1 MKKISTLIAG
11 LVLSLYSYSQYVTIN
26 DAGFVNWLTSNYPSC
41 MSGNQM
47 DTTCTDITSAGWV
60 SISGYTINDLDGLQ
74 YFDALS
80 TFICMNNSV
89 SNIPYLPQ
97 PNIIQY
103 KVANNNLTSIPNLP
117 STVINLDIRQ
127 NNLTSIPALPSGL
140 QEYLGGDN
148 PNLPLPTF
156 PTTITVLDISD
167 NNLSSF
173 PALWPGITNLSI
185 GGNPAATL
193 PPMPPNLEVL
203 RINNQ
208 GLTQLPPLPNTIT
221 NLEAQFN
228 DFTVVNSFPPNV
240 EWLNLTNCSQLDS
253 VYNIPNSVTTLTIQN
268 CGLKYIGNLPAN
280 VSAVYL
286 DYNDLTALPPI
297 PAGID
302 GLNIDFNQIST
313 IDYLPATMNS
323 FRAINNNLECLPII
337 PNVSGSINLNLTGN
351 PLPCLPNYTDDM
363 NATLLNK
370 PLCVANDP
378 VNNPQGCPTAEGISG
393 YIYEDTNVNCSRQN
407 YEVGIQNIPVR
418 IYDSGMNQLGVSSS
432 FSNGR
437 YFFPAVIGT
446 YDVYA
451 DTTGKPILPSCL
463 NPGVDSTV
471 VLSGADTLADNV
483 DFGFECKPGFDIGA
497 TSLHTDGWVF
507 PGQEHTVSFN
517 IGDLSNFYNL
527 ACATGTGGTVTITFS
542 GPVNYISNEPGTLTP
557 SVAGL
562 TFTYAIA
569 DFGSVDFFN
578 DFGLVFETQ
587 TTAQSGDQVCVDV
600 DVTPTTGDVNPSNN
614 NFSFCYEVVNSY
626 DPNNKLVYPKE
637 VEPGFDDYLYYT
649 INFQNTGSAPAFNI
663 RLLDT
668 LSNELDLE
676 TFEVIDY
683 SHSNHFMLDGNVLQ
697 VFFPDIML
705 IDSTTNEP
713 ESKGFVT
720 FKVKPETTLS
730 LGDTIE
736 NEAYIYFDFN
746 APILTNTAKT
756 AYVSY
761 ADLQELANDVNVY
774 PVPFKDYF
782 HVKGLQAGTELILT
796 DVLGQMIWTKKLN
809 GNKRVETSGL
819 KPGFYFLTYI
829 DGNQSKTIKLLKE

>member
-1 MKKISTLIAG
+1 MKKVFAFFVG
-11 LVLSLYSYSQYVTIN
+11 LFMSYFSYSQYVTIN
-26 DAGFVNWLTSNYPSC
+26 DAGFVNWLTSNYPAC

-47 DTTCTDITSAGWV
+47 DTTCTDITTAGWV

-74 YFDALS
+74 YFDAMS

-127 NNLTSIPALPSGL
+127 NDLTSIPALPPGL

-148 PNLPLPTF
+148 PNLPLPSF
-156 PTTITVLDISD
+156 PTTITMLDISN

-185 GGNPAATL
+185 GGNPAATV
-193 PPMPPNLEVL
+193 PAMPPNLEVL
-203 RINNQ
+203 TINNQ

-280 VSAVYL
+280 LNSVYL
-286 DYNDLTALPPI
+286 DYNDLTDLPPV

-302 GLNIDFNQIST
+302 MLNVDYNQISS
-313 IDYLPATMNS
+313 IDYLPASMS
-323 FRAINNNLECLPII
+323 MFRAINNNLECLPII
-337 PNVSGSINLNLTGN
+337 PDVSGSFNLNLNGN
-351 PLPCLPNYTDDM
+351 PMSCVPNYTNDM
-363 NATLLNK
+363 SAAWLSK
-370 PLCVANDP
+370 PLCAYNDP
-378 VNNPQGCPTAEGISG
+378 VNNPQGCPTAEGVSG
-393 YIYEDTNVNCSRQN
+393 YIYQDSNSNCSRQN
-407 YEVGIQNIPVR
+407 FETGIQNIPVR
-418 IYDSGMNQLGVSSS
+418 LFDGGSNQIGIASSL
-432 FSNGR
+432 SNGR
-437 YFFPAVIGT
+437 YFFPAAIGT
-446 YDVYA
+446 YTVVA
-451 DTTGKPILPSCL
+451 DTAGKPIVPTCI

-471 VLSGADTLADNV
+471 VLSGADTLADDVN
-483 DFGFECKPGFDIGA
+483 FGFECAGGFDIAA
-497 TSLHTDGWVF
+497 TSAHTDGWVF
-507 PGQEHTVSFN
+507 PGQVHTLTLN
-517 IGDLSNFYNL
+517 IGDLSSYYNL
-527 ACATGTGGTVTITFS
+527 TCASGISGTVTITVT
-542 GPVNYISNEPGTLTP
+542 GPVNYLSNPAGTLTP

-562 TFTYAIA
+562 VFTYSIA
-569 DFGSVDFFN
+569 DFASVDFFN
-578 DFGLVFETQ
+578 DFGLEFETQ
-587 TTAQSGDQVCVDV
+587 TTAQSGDQVCVNV
-600 DVTPTTGDVNPSNN
+600 DVTPVSGDNNPSNN
-614 NFSFCYEVVNSY
+614 TFNYCYEVVNSY
-626 DPNNKLVYPKE
+626 DPNNKLVYPNE
-637 VEPGFDDYLYYT
+637 VEPGYNGDLIYT

-668 LSNELDLE
+668 LSANLDLS

-683 SHSNHFMLDGNVLQ
+683 SHENHYLLDGNVLQ

-705 IDSTTNEP
+705 IDSTSYEP
-713 ESKGFVT
+713 ESKGHVT
-720 FKVKPETTLS
+720 FKIKPTS
-730 LGDTIE
+730 GMVVGDTIE

-746 APILTNTAKT
+746 SPILTNTAKT

-761 ADLQELANDVNVY
+761 ASIQENTNAVSVY
-774 PVPFKDYF
+774 PVPFKEYF
-782 HVKGLQAGTELILT
+782 HIKGLQAGTELVLT
-796 DVLGQMIWTKKLN
+796 DILGQMIWKKRLT
-809 GNKRVETSGL
+809 GNNRIGTSEL
-819 KPGFYFLTYI
+819 KPGFYFLTYMN
-829 DGNQSKTIKLLKE
+829 GSSSKTLKLLKE